1 MTGKFYRRI
10 ACLAATLGL
19 GVASSPSMQ
28 TAAAASAVTAVA
40 GATNAA
46 SAASVTPTPAQD
58 LTGNGWGSMIGCAAC
73 AVAAG
78 IIIAGGPGAVLAA
91 ANAPGSAIAVLA
103 CGATCYEA
111 FQ

>member
-10 ACLAATLGL
+10 ASLTAMLGL
-19 GVASSPSMQ
+19 GVASSPRVQ
-28 TAAAASAVTAVA
+28 VAAAAATVTMVA
-40 GATNAA
+40 GAPH
-46 SAASVTPTPAQD
+46 SAPSVSLPSTVS
-58 LTGNGWGSMIGCAAC
+58 GSGWGSMIGCAAC

-78 IIIAGGPGAVLAA
+78 VIIAGGPGAVLAA
-91 ANAPGSAIAVLA
+91 VNAPGSAIALLA